1 MEQQDEP
8 LVNFDVGPQS
18 EEYEFLVDTGADR
31 SSLRKLPTGVTI
43 GTKTCEVLGAEGRPF
58 RALIIEGVEIKG
70 NSKYC
75 VADFLYLPHTETN
88 LLGRDLQVQLGVGVI
103 PKDGKMVV
111 HIMKLTQGDIQEIN
125 PEVWATEGKYGCLDI
140 PPIKIEMQKD
150 TPAIRVKQYP
160 MSPEGKKGLASVIE
174 HLLKENILE
183 PCMSPHNT
191 PILAI
196 KKDEGKFRLVQDLR
210 EINKRTI
217 ARHPVVP
224 NPYTLLSKI
233 PREHTWFTV
242 IDLKDAFWACP
253 LAEEC
258 RDWFAFEWEH
268 PDRGRK
274 QQLRWTRLPQGYTES
289 PNIFGQALET
299 LLEQFSPTEGV
310 QILQYVDDLLI
321 SGETEKEVKNVSI
334 QLLNFFG
341 EKGLKVSQSKL
352 QFVETEVTYLGHSNI
367 IGKGS
372 KRLSPARIS
381 GIVSISPPKTKRDV
395 RKLLGL
401 FGYCKHW
408 IDKYTQGV
416 KFLYDKLIDQE
427 PMNWTE
433 SDEKQLQDL
442 KEKLSSA
449 PVLSLPDL
457 KKEFDLFV
465 NTEKG
470 IAYGVLTQE
479 WGGYRKPVAFLSKLL
494 DPVARGWPACL
505 QAVAAAAILIEEAQ
519 KLTLQGKIKIH
530 TPHDLKTILSQRAQK
545 WLTDSRILKYEII
558 LINTDNLELTTSKS
572 LNPAQFLSGEPTEE
586 IEHHCLE
593 LIDMQTK
600 VREDLEDTPLPYG
613 RVLFTDGSSRV
624 VEGKRTSGYSVI
636 EGEKMEVL
644 EKGKLPSN
652 WSAQCCEIYALK
664 RGLDLLKDDRGTIYT
679 DSRYAFGIVHTFGK
693 IWEGRGYLNSKGKD
707 LIHTELIKSVLK
719 SLQKP
724 VEIAVVHI
732 KGHQKGNM
740 PEIRGN
746 QLADKTARE
755 AALEPGEP
763 VKILKLEKIPRKE
776 KEEIEQVF
784 SEKEQKAIK
793 ELGLHQ
799 GEHGPFE
806 TREDYWEA
814 PNHLFWICGDTAYTK
829 LPGDWSGSCT
839 IGIIKPAFFLLP
851 KRLGAHLG
859 VPVYDNLRKVDRKKR
874 DTLTIGGD
882 QKWKGKIWTPEE
894 IIKTYGPAT
903 WAQDGSWG
911 YRTPIYMLN
920 RIIRLQAVLEMVS
933 NRTALALDHISD
945 QLTQTRAVIYQI
957 RLAVDYLLADEG
969 GICGKFNSSECC
981 LEIDDKSAVIKN
993 ISKEIRKLAYVGNQ
1007 EWTPLMDTNWWNS
1020 FWSFKGDWWKK
1031 AGFMIIC
1038 SITGLM
1044 FLPCLIP
1051 FLIRTI
1057 TSTVQASIQIPKA
1070 TSQKQTKMMVIESQG
1085 PEHENAK
1092 EIYEKFQKCRKNYFQ
1107 EEEVTN

>member
-1 MEQQDEP
+1 MERKIWTPEEIIKTYGPATWAQDGFWGYCTPIYMLNRIIRLQAVLEMNSTVEVARRTLLELSAEVCTSAQAGVLSGCQFDDWVWLWTLP
-8 LVNFDVGPQS
+8 LEHVQGMERWSCQHGYIPERGTLGLCHSCALGQS
-18 EEYEFLVDTGADR
+18 GQKSCVWPGMAGNVQGLVAGGGLKTWRGLGYRISQKKAQMVKQTVIYLGYERFLKYQAIMVEQDD
-31 SSLRKLPTGVTI
+31 
-43 GTKTCEVLGAEGRPF
+43 
-58 RALIIEGVEIKG
+58 VEIVVTNTVNPASFLSGSMGEPVIHECLEAIKATCSSCLDLKDTLLENTETWSTDG
-70 NSKYC
+70 SSAVSSVEGMLAAAGTSAPHAPAGSAGCAAPTASSSAQNAPAQEESPALDLGLEIEKMIREIRNSLPVKAPSAQAWDTTPG
-75 VADFLYLPHTETN
+75 VHFLLIPGLHRVQVVSSCDLSNGESMDLTETN

-352 QFVETEVTYLGHSNI
+352 QFVETEVTYLGHI

-372 KRLSPARIS
+372 KKLSPARIS

-479 WGGYRKPVAFLSKLL
+479 WGGGYRKPVAFLSKLL

-600 VREDLEDTPLPYG
+600 VREDLEDTP
-613 RVLFTDGSSRV
+613 FHM
-624 VEGKRTSGYSVI
+624 
-636 EGEKMEVL
+636 GEYCSQM
-644 EKGKLPSN
+644 
-652 WSAQCCEIYALK
+652 
-664 RGLDLLKDDRGTIYT
+664 
-679 DSRYAFGIVHTFGK
+679 
-693 IWEGRGYLNSKGKD
+693 
-707 LIHTELIKSVLK
+707 
-719 SLQKP
+719 
-724 VEIAVVHI
+724 
-732 KGHQKGNM
+732 GH
-740 PEIRGN
+740 PE
-746 QLADKTARE
+746 
-755 AALEPGEP
+755 
-763 VKILKLEKIPRKE
+763 
-776 KEEIEQVF
+776 
-784 SEKEQKAIK
+784 
-793 ELGLHQ
+793 
-799 GEHGPFE
+799 
-806 TREDYWEA
+806 W
-814 PNHLFWICGDTAYTK
+814 
-829 LPGDWSGSCT
+829 
-839 IGIIKPAFFLLP
+839 
-851 KRLGAHLG
+851 
-859 VPVYDNLRKVDRKKR
+859 
-874 DTLTIGGD
+874 
-882 QKWKGKIWTPEE
+882 WKGKEHPDTLWLRER
-894 IIKTYGPAT
+894 K
-903 WAQDGSWG
+903 W
-911 YRTPIYMLN
+911 
-920 RIIRLQAVLEMVS
+920 
-933 NRTALALDHISD
+933 
-945 QLTQTRAVIYQI
+945 
-957 RLAVDYLLADEG
+957 
-969 GICGKFNSSECC
+969 
-981 LEIDDKSAVIKN
+981 KS
-993 ISKEIRKLAYVGNQ
+993 
-1007 EWTPLMDTNWWNS
+1007 
-1020 FWSFKGDWWKK
+1020 
-1031 AGFMIIC
+1031 
-1038 SITGLM
+1038 
-1044 FLPCLIP
+1044 
-1051 FLIRTI
+1051 
-1057 TSTVQASIQIPKA
+1057 
-1070 TSQKQTKMMVIESQG
+1070 
-1085 PEHENAK
+1085 
-1092 EIYEKFQKCRKNYFQ
+1092 
-1107 EEEVTN
+1107 

>member
-289 PNIFGQALET
+289 RNIFGQALET

-352 QFVETEVTYLGHSNI
+352 QFVETEVTYLGHI

-408 IDKYTQGV
+408 IDKYTQGI

-479 WGGYRKPVAFLSKLL
+479 WGGYRKSVAFLSKLL

-530 TPHDLKTILSQRAQK
+530 TSHDLKTILSQRAQK

-644 EKGKLPSN
+644 EKGKLPRLHGQSEEMSN
-652 WSAQCCEIYALK
+652 SSSISHFLLLALADTRQLQLLHFCLFLGISLAALLANGLIISAVACGHHLHTPMFFFLLNLALTDLGSICTTVPKAMHNSLWDTRTISYTGCAAQLFFFLFFIGSEYFLLTIICYDRYVSICKPLHYGTLLGSRACAHMAAAAWASAFLYSLLHTANTFSLPLCHGNVLGQFFCEIP
-664 RGLDLLKDDRGTIYT
+664 
-679 DSRYAFGIVHTFGK
+679 
-693 IWEGRGYLNSKGKD
+693 
-707 LIHTELIKSVLK
+707 
-719 SLQKP
+719 Q
-724 VEIAVVHI
+724 
-732 KGHQKGNM
+732 
-740 PEIRGN
+740 
-746 QLADKTARE
+746 
-755 AALEPGEP
+755 
-763 VKILKLEKIPRKE
+763 ILKLSCSKSYLR
-776 KEEIEQVF
+776 
-784 SEKEQKAIK
+784 
-793 ELGLHQ
+793 ELGLITVSACLLFACFVFIVFSYVQIFRVVLRIPTEQ
-799 GEHGPFE
+799 GRHKAFSTCLP
-806 TREDYWEA
+806 
-814 PNHLFWICGDTAYTK
+814 HLAVVS
-829 LPGDWSGSCT
+829 L
-839 IGIIKPAFFLLP
+839 FLSTVMF
-851 KRLGAHLG
+851 AHLK
-859 VPVYDNLRKVDRKKR
+859 P
-874 DTLTIGGD
+874 
-882 QKWKGKIWTPEE
+882 P
-894 IIKTYGPAT
+894 
-903 WAQDGSWG
+903 S
-911 YRTPIYMLN
+911 
-920 RIIRLQAVLEMVS
+920 VS
-933 NRTALALDHISD
+933 SPSLDLALSV
-945 QLTQTRAVIYQI
+945 LYSVVPPTLNPLIYSL
-957 RLAVDYLLADEG
+957 R
-969 GICGKFNSSECC
+969 
-981 LEIDDKSAVIKN
+981 
-993 ISKEIRKLAYVGNQ
+993 NQ
-1007 EWTPLMDTNWWNS
+1007 ELKAAVWRLM
-1020 FWSFKGDWWKK
+1020 
-1031 AGFMIIC
+1031 
-1038 SITGLM
+1038 TG
-1044 FLPCLIP
+1044 CC
-1051 FLIRTI
+1051 
-1057 TSTVQASIQIPKA
+1057 Q
-1070 TSQKQTKMMVIESQG
+1070 
-1085 PEHENAK
+1085 EH
-1092 EIYEKFQKCRKNYFQ
+1092 
-1107 EEEVTN
+1107 

>member
-1 MEQQDEP
+1 MPVLGTLSCAAKRVQ
-8 LVNFDVGPQS
+8 
-18 EEYEFLVDTGADR
+18 
-31 SSLRKLPTGVTI
+31 SLR
-43 GTKTCEVLGAEGRPF
+43 
-58 RALIIEGVEIKG
+58 
-70 NSKYC
+70 
-75 VADFLYLPHTETN
+75 ETN

-352 QFVETEVTYLGHSNI
+352 QFVETEVTYLGHI

-505 QAVAAAAILIEEAQ
+505 QAVAAAAILIEEAK

-530 TPHDLKTILSQRAQK
+530 TPHDLKTILNQRAQK

-799 GEHGPFE
+799 GEHGNSMTFAERAFSKHWELEVDAENTLRVSAGRQKDLTLQNLGEMEEEAMRKRKMPRNSQADKELRME
-806 TREDYWEA
+806 TRENKSPQQNLVEEV
-814 PNHLFWICGDTAYTK
+814 LSSSTVQESKREEK
-829 LPGDWSGSCT
+829 LWRSC
-839 IGIIKPAFFLLP
+839 
-851 KRLGAHLG
+851 
-859 VPVYDNLRKVDRKKR
+859 RKKDSKPIPGCSEEER
-874 DTLTIGGD
+874 PTLCQEGG
-882 QKWKGKIWTPEE
+882 QSF
-894 IIKTYGPAT
+894 
-903 WAQDGSWG
+903 SWG
-911 YRTPIYMLN
+911 SELVVP
-920 RIIRLQAVLEMVS
+920 E
-933 NRTALALDHISD
+933 
-945 QLTQTRAVIYQI
+945 QLH
-957 RLAVDYLLADEG
+957 DGE
-969 GICGKFNSSECC
+969 KPHKC
-981 LEIDDKSAVIKN
+981 LEYGKSF
-993 ISKEIRKLAYVGNQ
+993 S
-1007 EWTPLMDTNWWNS
+1007 WNS
-1020 FWSFKGDWWKK
+1020 FLISHQWIHTGERPYECGECGMSFSLIQPD
-1031 AGFMIIC
+1031 
-1038 SITGLM
+1038 
-1044 FLPCLIP
+1044 LPP
-1051 FLIRTI
+1051 ED
-1057 TSTVQASIQIPKA
+1057 PH
-1070 TSQKQTKMMVIESQG
+1070 QG
-1085 PEHENAK
+1085 TAL
-1092 EIYEKFQKCRKNYFQ
+1092 R
-1107 EEEVTN
+1107 V

>member
-140 PPIKIEMQKD
+140 PPIKIGMQKD
-150 TPAIRVKQYP
+150 PPAIRVKQYP
-160 MSPEGKKGLASVIE
+160 MSPERRKGLASVIE

-196 KKDEGKFRLVQDLR
+196 KKEEGKFRLVQDLR

-224 NPYTLLSKI
+224 NPHTLLSKI

-299 LLEQFSPTEGV
+299 LLEQFSPKEGV
-310 QILQYVDDLLI
+310 QIWQYMDDLLI

-352 QFVETEVTYLGHSNI
+352 QFVETEVTYLGHI

-449 PVLSLPDL
+449 PVLSLPDF
-457 KKEFDLFV
+457 KKEFNLFV
-465 NTEKG
+465 NTGEG
-470 IAYGVLTQE
+470 ITYGVLTQE

-494 DPVARGWPACL
+494 DPVARGWLACL

-519 KLTLQGKIKIH
+519 KLTLQGKNKD
-530 TPHDLKTILSQRAQK
+530 TYSTRFENNFK
-545 WLTDSRILKYEII
+545 
-558 LINTDNLELTTSKS
+558 SKS
-572 LNPAQFLSGEPTEE
+572 S
-586 IEHHCLE
+586 
-593 LIDMQTK
+593 K
-600 VREDLEDTPLPYG
+600 V
-613 RVLFTDGSSRV
+613 
-624 VEGKRTSGYSVI
+624 
-636 EGEKMEVL
+636 
-644 EKGKLPSN
+644 
-652 WSAQCCEIYALK
+652 
-664 RGLDLLKDDRGTIYT
+664 
-679 DSRYAFGIVHTFGK
+679 
-693 IWEGRGYLNSKGKD
+693 
-707 LIHTELIKSVLK
+707 
-719 SLQKP
+719 
-724 VEIAVVHI
+724 
-732 KGHQKGNM
+732 
-740 PEIRGN
+740 
-746 QLADKTARE
+746 
-755 AALEPGEP
+755 
-763 VKILKLEKIPRKE
+763 
-776 KEEIEQVF
+776 
-784 SEKEQKAIK
+784 
-793 ELGLHQ
+793 
-799 GEHGPFE
+799 
-806 TREDYWEA
+806 
-814 PNHLFWICGDTAYTK
+814 
-829 LPGDWSGSCT
+829 
-839 IGIIKPAFFLLP
+839 
-851 KRLGAHLG
+851 AH
-859 VPVYDNLRKVDRKKR
+859 R
-874 DTLTIGGD
+874 
-882 QKWKGKIWTPEE
+882 
-894 IIKTYGPAT
+894 
-903 WAQDGSWG
+903 
-911 YRTPIYMLN
+911 
-920 RIIRLQAVLEMVS
+920 
-933 NRTALALDHISD
+933 
-945 QLTQTRAVIYQI
+945 
-957 RLAVDYLLADEG
+957 
-969 GICGKFNSSECC
+969 F
-981 LEIDDKSAVIKN
+981 
-993 ISKEIRKLAYVGNQ
+993 
-1007 EWTPLMDTNWWNS
+1007 
-1020 FWSFKGDWWKK
+1020 
-1031 AGFMIIC
+1031 
-1038 SITGLM
+1038 
-1044 FLPCLIP
+1044 
-1051 FLIRTI
+1051 
-1057 TSTVQASIQIPKA
+1057 
-1070 TSQKQTKMMVIESQG
+1070 
-1085 PEHENAK
+1085 
-1092 EIYEKFQKCRKNYFQ
+1092 
-1107 EEEVTN
+1107 

>member
-1 MEQQDEP
+1 MYGSSHTCNPPLKYQNNSGDSSGIWPRLKRDRRRDGCSLFGPPGQLAKREQPGTGNDE
-8 LVNFDVGPQS
+8 
-18 EEYEFLVDTGADR
+18 ER
-31 SSLRKLPTGVTI
+31 R
-43 GTKTCEVLGAEGRPF
+43 R
-58 RALIIEGVEIKG
+58 
-70 NSKYC
+70 
-75 VADFLYLPHTETN
+75 
-88 LLGRDLQVQLGVGVI
+88 
-103 PKDGKMVV
+103 
-111 HIMKLTQGDIQEIN
+111 
-125 PEVWATEGKYGCLDI
+125 
-140 PPIKIEMQKD
+140 
-150 TPAIRVKQYP
+150 
-160 MSPEGKKGLASVIE
+160 
-174 HLLKENILE
+174 
-183 PCMSPHNT
+183 
-191 PILAI
+191 
-196 KKDEGKFRLVQDLR
+196 
-210 EINKRTI
+210 
-217 ARHPVVP
+217 
-224 NPYTLLSKI
+224 
-233 PREHTWFTV
+233 
-242 IDLKDAFWACP
+242 
-253 LAEEC
+253 
-258 RDWFAFEWEH
+258 
-268 PDRGRK
+268 
-274 QQLRWTRLPQGYTES
+274 
-289 PNIFGQALET
+289 ALET
-299 LLEQFSPTEGV
+299 LLEQFSPKEGV

-334 QLLNFFG
+334 QLLNIFG

-352 QFVETEVTYLGHSNI
+352 QFVETEVTYLGHI

-427 PMNWTE
+427 QMNWTE

-449 PVLSLPDL
+449 PVLSLSDL

-465 NTEKG
+465 STEKG

-479 WGGYRKPVAFLSKLL
+479 WGGYQKPVAFLSKLL

-505 QAVAAAAILIEEAQ
+505 QAVTAAAILIEEAQ

-545 WLTDSRILKYEII
+545 WLTDSRILNHEII

-586 IEHHCLE
+586 VEHHCLE

-724 VEIAVVHI
+724 VEITVVHI

-799 GEHGPFE
+799 GEHGVWLTADGRKFLNKALARKILTEIHNLTHWGTQGLCDHFLRENLCIGVHELAKAVTQGCIICQKINQKVMRKTEPGGRELALRPFQNVQIDFTEMPPVQGYKHLLVIIDHLTHWVEAFPTKRE
-806 TREDYWEA
+806 TAEVVTKIILEDILPRSKDYLEGEEVTRKYLKTIGQTLENLRKKGYLPQTSPLDA
-814 PNHLFWICGDTAYTK
+814 NVHIN
-829 LPGDWSGSCT
+829 PGDWV
-839 IGIIKPAFFLLP
+839 L
-851 KRLGAHLG
+851 
-859 VPVYDNLRKVDRKKR
+859 
-874 DTLTIGGD
+874 
-882 QKWKGKIWTPEE
+882 
-894 IIKTYGPAT
+894 IKTWTNTPLTAKFEGPYQVLLTTHTAV
-903 WAQDGSWG
+903 
-911 YRTPIYMLN
+911 RT
-920 RIIRLQAVLEMVS
+920 EEKGW
-933 NRTALALDHISD
+933 THI
-945 QLTQTRAVIYQI
+945 TRVKGPVPPPGENPSSAPSP
-957 RLAVDYLLADEG
+957 DET
-969 GICGKFNSSECC
+969 
-981 LEIDDKSAVIKN
+981 
-993 ISKEIRKLAYVGNQ
+993 
-1007 EWTPLMDTNWWNS
+1007 EWTVTPHPKDLKLT
-1020 FWSFKGDWWKK
+1020 FKKK
-1031 AGFMIIC
+1031 
-1038 SITGLM
+1038 
-1044 FLPCLIP
+1044 
-1051 FLIRTI
+1051 
-1057 TSTVQASIQIPKA
+1057 
-1070 TSQKQTKMMVIESQG
+1070 
-1085 PEHENAK
+1085 
-1092 EIYEKFQKCRKNYFQ
+1092 
-1107 EEEVTN
+1107 

>member
-70 NSKYC
+70 KSKYC

-140 PPIKIEMQKD
+140 PPIKREMQKD

-160 MSPEGKKGLASVIE
+160 MSPEGKKGLASVIK

-191 PILAI
+191 PILDI

-258 RDWFAFEWEH
+258 RDWFTFEWEH

-299 LLEQFSPTEGV
+299 LLEQFSPKQGV

-341 EKGLKVSQSKL
+341 EKGLKVSQNKL
-352 QFVETEVTYLGHSNI
+352 QFVETEVTYLGHI

-372 KRLSPARIS
+372 TRLSPARIS

-427 PMNWTE
+427 PMNWIE

-470 IAYGVLTQE
+470 ITYGVLTQE

-505 QAVAAAAILIEEAQ
+505 QAVAAAAILIDKAQ

-624 VEGKRTSGYSVI
+624 VEGKRTCGYSVI

-652 WSAQCCEIYALK
+652 CSKDYLEGEEVTRKYLK
-664 RGLDLLKDDRGTIYT
+664 TIGQT
-679 DSRYAFGIVHTFGK
+679 LENLRK
-693 IWEGRGYLNSKGKD
+693 KGYLPQTSPLDAN
-707 LIHTELIKSVLK
+707 
-719 SLQKP
+719 
-724 VEIAVVHI
+724 VHNI
-732 KGHQKGNM
+732 N
-740 PEIRGN
+740 
-746 QLADKTARE
+746 
-755 AALEPGEP
+755 
-763 VKILKLEKIPRKE
+763 
-776 KEEIEQVF
+776 
-784 SEKEQKAIK
+784 
-793 ELGLHQ
+793 
-799 GEHGPFE
+799 
-806 TREDYWEA
+806 
-814 PNHLFWICGDTAYTK
+814 
-829 LPGDWSGSCT
+829 PGDWV
-839 IGIIKPAFFLLP
+839 L
-851 KRLGAHLG
+851 
-859 VPVYDNLRKVDRKKR
+859 
-874 DTLTIGGD
+874 
-882 QKWKGKIWTPEE
+882 
-894 IIKTYGPAT
+894 IKTWTNTPLTPKFEGPYQVLLTTHTAV
-903 WAQDGSWG
+903 
-911 YRTPIYMLN
+911 RT
-920 RIIRLQAVLEMVS
+920 EEKGW
-933 NRTALALDHISD
+933 THI
-945 QLTQTRAVIYQI
+945 TRVKGPVPPPGESPSSAPSP
-957 RLAVDYLLADEG
+957 DET
-969 GICGKFNSSECC
+969 
-981 LEIDDKSAVIKN
+981 
-993 ISKEIRKLAYVGNQ
+993 
-1007 EWTPLMDTNWWNS
+1007 EWTVTPHPKDLKLT
-1020 FWSFKGDWWKK
+1020 FKKK
-1031 AGFMIIC
+1031 
-1038 SITGLM
+1038 
-1044 FLPCLIP
+1044 
-1051 FLIRTI
+1051 
-1057 TSTVQASIQIPKA
+1057 
-1070 TSQKQTKMMVIESQG
+1070 
-1085 PEHENAK
+1085 
-1092 EIYEKFQKCRKNYFQ
+1092 
-1107 EEEVTN
+1107 